1 MASFYV
7 SYDPVADALY
17 IKLREDKVANSIE
30 LCSNVIVDYNDRG
43 EIVGIEIL
51 NFSKSRIS
59 LNELIIKGIEV
70 TLPQL
75 QVQE

>member
-1 MASFYV
+1 MASFCM

-17 IKLREDKVANSIE
+17 IRLKEDKVANSIE
-30 LCSNVIVDYNDRG
+30 LCNNVIVDYNDRG

-51 NFSKSRIS
+51 NFSKSKIN
-59 LNELIIKGIEV
+59 LNELIIRGLEV
-70 TLPQL
+70 MLPQL